1 MPHPHDPSNM
11 SEVSMDAIDIG
22 RRATA
27 SRGAGPV
34 EGWPSGGHRIHAE
47 DEFGDPATYEPR
59 DYRVTARQIV
69 GAWMILL
76 SVAGMGLALTA
87 KRMDLAGSASA
98 APVRPAASGAT
109 SYPIAGLRQP
119 GLVFYSRPRE
129 IRIEADEPDS
139 QERQR
144 PAEDR
149 C

>member
-1 MPHPHDPSNM
+1 
-11 SEVSMDAIDIG
+11 MDAIDIG

-34 EGWPSGGHRIHAE
+34 EGWPSGGHRIHAK

-59 DYRVTARQIV
+59 DYWVTARQIV
-69 GAWMILL
+69 GAWLILL
-76 SVAGMGLALTA
+76 SVAGLGLALTA
-87 KRMDLAGSASA
+87 KPMDLAGSASA
-98 APVRPAASGAT
+98 APVWPAASAAT
-109 SYPIAGLRQP
+109 SYPIAGLRYP

-129 IRIEADEPDS
+129 TRIEADEPDS

-144 PAEDR
+144 PEKER

>member
-1 MPHPHDPSNM
+1 M

-47 DEFGDPATYEPR
+47 DEFGDPTTYEPR
-59 DYRVTARQIV
+59 DYWVTARQIV
-69 GAWMILL
+69 GAWLILL
-76 SVAGMGLALTA
+76 GVAGLGLALTV
-87 KRMDLAGSASA
+87 KGMDLAGSASA
-98 APVRPAASGAT
+98 TPVRPAASAAT
-109 SYPIAGLRQP
+109 SYPIAGLRYP
-119 GLVFYSRPRE
+119 GLVFYNRARKT
-129 IRIEADEPDS
+129 RIEADEPDG

-144 PAEDR
+144 PAEDG